1 MEPGCIIP
9 VDPLIPVANIRF
21 LFQCMRSSSV
31 SWRVQPVMEE
41 GCPQLVKSISK
52 DIAFT
57 VNSRD
62 TPPVSYFTLLDTI
75 NWLK

>member
-9 VDPLIPVANIRF
+9 VDRLIPVANRRF
-21 LFQCMRSSSV
+21 LFQCMRSPSV

-41 GCPQLVKSISK
+41 GCSQLVQSIST
-52 DIAFT
+52 DIEFT

-62 TPPVSYFTLLDTI
+62 TPPVSYLTLLDTI
-75 NWLK
+75 NWFK